1 MSDFKIKAVVEKI
14 ESNYAYLQ
22 GTSEYSWVSP
32 QGKVFSVLEC
42 EESPKLVEEIKINL
56 KENEI
61 FTECLSQ
68 SLSHGIPFMF
78 GLKKESI
85 RGQVSLTF
93 LNVGGRSILHTRGI
107 LGACVSRLDTIR

>member
-78 GLKKESI
+78 GLKKESEENLFYTI
-85 RGQVSLTF
+85 E
-93 LNVGGRSILHTRGI
+93 SISKNG
-107 LGACVSRLDTIR
+107 DE